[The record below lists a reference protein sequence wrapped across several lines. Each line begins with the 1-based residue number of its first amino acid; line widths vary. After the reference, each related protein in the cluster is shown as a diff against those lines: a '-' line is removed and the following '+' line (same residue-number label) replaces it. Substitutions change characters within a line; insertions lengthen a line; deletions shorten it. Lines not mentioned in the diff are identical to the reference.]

1 MTKRR
6 PCPPPRQWAPVD
18 PSAVYQCHST
28 GEVGTGKAT
37 TQHLDD
43 PAAQAFYDAAPARER
58 GFLVYEG
65 APLVEHWSRYTIT
78 VCKKCGQRY
87 WQDWDGHNP
96 LDKDAPR
103 RAFREVRG
111 QLDLLGCHVVGGAL
125 ALAGDCGP
133 QPGDVIL
140 LDEPSA
146 VAMTLVC
153 VLLVIVLGWC
163 LDLEVGDGA

>member
-1 MTKRR
+1 M
-6 PCPPPRQWAPVD
+6 PVD
-18 PSAVYQCHST
+18 PSAVYRCHNT
-28 GEVGTGKAT
+28 AEVGSGKTT

-43 PAAQAFYDAAPARER
+43 PAAQAFHDAAPAWPARSD
-58 GFLVYEG
+58 LIYEG

-78 VCKKCGQRY
+78 TCHRCGQRY

-96 LDKDAPR
+96 LDKSAPR

-111 QLDLLGCHVVGGAL
+111 QLDLLGCHVLGGAL

-133 QPGDVIL
+133 MPGDVVL

-146 VAMTLVC
+146 LALGVAA

-163 LDLEVGDGA
+163 LEVDDGEG